1 MAKFAKG
8 QSGNPNG
15 RAKGSRNRAT
25 ILADQIFEDKL
36 FGEDKKAE
44 VLISKAIALA
54 EGGDTACLR
63 LCFER
68 IAPARKDRPVHFPLP
83 KMNEAKD
90 AVTASAAIVAAVAE
104 GELTPSEAAELSKVV
119 DSYARTLQTADF
131 EERLTK
137 LEKTL
142 PKWQIQ

>member
-25 ILADQIFEDKL
+25 ILADQIFDEKL

-44 VLISKAIALA
+44 ALISKAIEMA

-68 IAPARKDRPVHFPLP
+68 IAPVRKDRPVHFELP
-83 KMNEAKD
+83 SMTEAKD

-119 DSYARTLQTADF
+119 DGYARTLQAVEF
-131 EERLTK
+131 EERLSK
-137 LEKTL
+137 LEKAA
-142 PKWQIQ
+142 PK

>member
-1 MAKFAKG
+1 MAKFKKG

-25 ILADQIFEDKL
+25 ILADQIFDEKL

-44 VLISKAIALA
+44 VLITKAIELA
-54 EGGDTACLR
+54 EGGDAACLR

-68 IAPARKDRPVHFPLP
+68 IAPVRRDRSVYFELP
-83 KMNEAKD
+83 KMTEAKD
-90 AVTASAAIVAAVAE
+90 AVSASAAIVAAVAG

-119 DSYARTLQTADF
+119 DSYARTLQAVEF

-137 LEKTL
+137 LEKAV
-142 PKWQIQ
+142 PK